1 MTITVYQKPT
11 CTTCRQVHAALRDA
25 GVDFEA
31 VDYYTDPIPKAKL
44 KELLRKMKMS
54 ARDLLR
60 TREDI
65 YKKLRLGERDL
76 SDDEIVDLM
85 VKHPDLIERPIVE
98 KGARAI
104 LAPNPREHR
113 PRPTRSKPC
122 GRVSLAMRPAPPR
135 QTTPFRRAAGV
146 RPRTQRREPP
156 RPGLGA

>member
-60 TREDI
+60 TKEDI

-76 SDDEIVDLM
+76 ADDEIVDLM
-85 VKHPDLIERPIVE
+85 VKHPDLIQRPIVE

-104 LAPNPREHR
+104 LA
-113 PRPTRSKPC
+113 
-122 GRVSLAMRPAPPR
+122 RPAER
-135 QTTPFRRAAGV
+135 L
-146 RPRTQRREPP
+146 REI
-156 RPGLGA
+156 L

>member
-85 VKHPDLIERPIVE
+85 VKHPDLIQRPIVE

-104 LAPNPREHR
+104 LA
-113 PRPTRSKPC
+113 
-122 GRVSLAMRPAPPR
+122 RPAER
-135 QTTPFRRAAGV
+135 LQDI
-146 RPRTQRREPP
+146 
-156 RPGLGA
+156 L